1 MTTAAIVSK
10 LAHHPRR
17 HLRRGVA
24 HYRRGRQLLRTPAS
38 RRSRLG
44 LDWTNFFIADVQTGF
59 GTFVAFYLANLGWS
73 QRDVGLALGVG
84 GFAAVLGLIP
94 GGALADA
101 VTWKRGLVAL
111 GILSISTA
119 ALIYALIPTRTLV
132 FAAEI
137 LHGLTA
143 GFVTPAIAAISLG
156 LVGRGAMSLRVGR
169 NYGFAA
175 AGTALTAGLLGT
187 VGSLL
192 SIRDIFLAVAGLCI
206 PALIALASIRPEE
219 IDYARARNAPTGE
232 QAHEVHRVIDLARNH
247 GLLLFAACLVMFQL
261 ANAAMLP
268 AIAETL
274 GATKA
279 ASASIEI
286 SGLII
291 APQILVAVLAPWVGY
306 YSEIKGRKL
315 LLITALGV
323 ETLRA
328 GLLATSAI
336 YPVMLAAQLLDGL
349 GGSIINVLT
358 VLIIADL
365 TTGTGRFNL
374 AQGTVGAALALTAST
389 STSLGGFIFQDF
401 GRTTGFLVLAAVFAG
416 DTIFAWAF
424 VPESKPEKY
433 LD

>member
-1 MTTAAIVSK
+1 MATATIISK
-10 LAHHPRR
+10 LARHPRR
-17 HLRRGVA
+17 HLEGGVA

-38 RRSRLG
+38 RRSRYG

-59 GTFVAFYLANLGWS
+59 GTFVAFYLADLGWS
-73 QRDVGLALGVG
+73 QGDVGLALGVG
-84 GFAAVLGLIP
+84 GLAAVLGLIP

-101 VTWKRGLVAL
+101 VTWKRGLVAI
-111 GILSISTA
+111 GILSIGAA
-119 ALIYALIPTRTLV
+119 ALIYALMPTRPLV

-137 LHGLTA
+137 LHGLTS
-143 GFVTPAIAAISLG
+143 GLVTPAIAAISLG
-156 LVGRGAMSLRVGR
+156 LVGRGAMSLRTGR
-169 NYGFAA
+169 NFGFAA

-187 VGSLL
+187 VGSVL
-192 SIRDIFLAVAGLCI
+192 SIRDIFLAVAAMCV
-206 PALIALASIRPEE
+206 PALIALASIHPEE
-219 IDYARARNAPTGE
+219 IDYARARNAGTGE
-232 QAHEVHRVIDLARNH
+232 RAHQVHRVIDLARNR

-323 ETLRA
+323 ETIRA
-328 GLLATSAI
+328 CLLAVSTI

-358 VLIIADL
+358 VLVIADL

-389 STSLGGFIFQDF
+389 STSLGGFLFQDF
-401 GRTTGFLVLAAVFAG
+401 GRTIGFLVLGAILAADTVFAW
-416 DTIFAWAF
+416 TF
-424 VPESKPEKY
+424 VPETKPEKY